1 MKDSKMKK
9 KLFNFMLGEET
20 KVRARA
26 IAERRGKTLSAF
38 INEAIELLVTDW
50 EKRIQI
56 TENQKNLTS

>member
-1 MKDSKMKK
+1 
-9 KLFNFMLGEET
+9 MLGEET